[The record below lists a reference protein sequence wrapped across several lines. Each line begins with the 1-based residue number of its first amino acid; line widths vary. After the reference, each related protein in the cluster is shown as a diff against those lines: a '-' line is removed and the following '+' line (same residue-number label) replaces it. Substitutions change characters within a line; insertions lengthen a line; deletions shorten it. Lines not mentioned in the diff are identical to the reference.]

1 MKKIREDFNGLRGRL
16 LKHKMK
22 QIIKNLY
29 EIEKKKIFLNQKQQR
44 LKKIFFELEESLFRL
59 KKYYDY
65 DDTEYK
71 GIRDIKNLQANKNHK
86 WFQQ

>member
-1 MKKIREDFNGLRGRL
+1 
-16 LKHKMK
+16 MK
-22 QIIKNLY
+22 Q
-29 EIEKKKIFLNQKQQR
+29 KKKIFLNQKQQR
-44 LKKIFFELEESLFRL
+44 LKKNFFELEESLFRL
-59 KKYYDY
+59 KKYYDH

>member
-1 MKKIREDFNGLRGRL
+1 
-16 LKHKMK
+16 MK
-22 QIIKNLY
+22 QKT
-29 EIEKKKIFLNQKQQR
+29 KIFLNQKQQR